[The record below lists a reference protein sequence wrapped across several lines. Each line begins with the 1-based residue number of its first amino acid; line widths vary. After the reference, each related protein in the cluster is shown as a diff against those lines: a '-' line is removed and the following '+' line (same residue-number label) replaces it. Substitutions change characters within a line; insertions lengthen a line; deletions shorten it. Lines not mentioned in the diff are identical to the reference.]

1 METSGR
7 TAVVASLLRR
17 GRHKDGR
24 LAACAVL
31 AVRGLTRRIAHGAVG
46 AAYVARRDRRRMVG
60 SRSGCV
66 APLVPSPA
74 VTAKGVARV
83 AAVPLGR
90 TVVGLTEE
98 ATSGTTGIEDASFSG
113 EAAITIAS
121 SQRSSCTT
129 TWCGFPS
136 LGLRAAPRDER
147 DVEHWKELGMTHLVT
162 LCKVPGDAPR
172 FATSRGI
179 HHIVVPL
186 GSLVQTRG
194 PKAEIRNHDWAK
206 LTVVIATVSDLLEA
220 GASVV
225 VHCFKGLHRT
235 GVVGYN
241 VLRLGGLEPGDVL
254 REMESARP
262 LCVQEL
268 KARTGA
274 RPAGSVEGRVDHLV
288 LPHGPGAAVL
298 QRSGSQH
305 PCRLEPKRAGAR
317 LHPSPGWCERL
328 GLGVP

>member
-1 METSGR
+1 
-7 TAVVASLLRR
+7 
-17 GRHKDGR
+17 
-24 LAACAVL
+24 
-31 AVRGLTRRIAHGAVG
+31 
-46 AAYVARRDRRRMVG
+46 
-60 SRSGCV
+60 
-66 APLVPSPA
+66 
-74 VTAKGVARV
+74 
-83 AAVPLGR
+83 
-90 TVVGLTEE
+90 
-98 ATSGTTGIEDASFSG
+98 
-113 EAAITIAS
+113 
-121 SQRSSCTT
+121 
-129 TWCGFPS
+129 
-136 LGLRAAPRDER
+136 
-147 DVEHWKELGMTHLVT
+147 MTHLVT

-172 FATSRGI
+172 FATSCGI

-186 GSLVQTRG
+186 GSLVQNRG

-274 RPAGSVEGRVDHLV
+274 RPAGSIQKAEWITAFFLTGPKQQFFSAPV
-288 LPHGPGAAVL
+288 LSILADWSRRGLGQGYTRH
-298 QRSGSQH
+298 Q
-305 PCRLEPKRAGAR
+305 AGASD
-317 LHPSPGWCERL
+317 LALASHE
-328 GLGVP
+328 